1 MLTLNRSIDP
11 SATADEDDVFNTKSA
26 LTHLG
31 YYQGP
36 ADSIADQAMIRA
48 IKEFQA
54 NNDLIRDGV
63 MKRDG
68 PTIEKLNRTLA
79 ASGRNEPLEESPM
92 DAKCAALE
100 SQIHNN
106 LQSLAAA
113 DRLLR
118 MKKNELKAAV
128 DERAIAERDF
138 ARMSIAAPASMA
150 RDALG
155 AALGG
160 PIGAIVAGAS
170 SGMAGKAYTDG
181 LIRLNNMKS
190 KVSALENV
198 VATVQTDKAGIEALI
213 EDLRQDLARCRQQ

>member
-26 LTHLG
+26 LAHLG

-36 ADSIADQAMIRA
+36 ADTIADRAMIHA
-48 IKEFQA
+48 IKEFQV

-68 PTIEKLNRTLA
+68 PTIGKLNLALA
-79 ASGRNEPLEESPM
+79 ASGRNDPLGESPM
-92 DAKCAALE
+92 DVKCAALE

-113 DRLLR
+113 DQLLQ

-128 DERAIAERDF
+128 GERAVAERDF
-138 ARMSIAAPASMA
+138 ARTSVAAPASMA

-181 LIRLNNMKS
+181 LTHLNNMKS

-198 VATVQTDKAGIEALI
+198 VTTVQADKASIEALI
-213 EDLRQDLARCRQQ
+213 EDLRQDLTRCRQQ